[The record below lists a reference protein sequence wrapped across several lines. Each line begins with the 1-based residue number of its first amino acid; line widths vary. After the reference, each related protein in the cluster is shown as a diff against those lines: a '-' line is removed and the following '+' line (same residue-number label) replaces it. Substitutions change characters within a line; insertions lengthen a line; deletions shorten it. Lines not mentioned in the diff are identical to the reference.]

1 MTDTN
6 YGQEFYEFHRQMSLD
21 SARRTLP
28 LIFQFVPPQSVI
40 DVGCGEGAWLSEFR
54 AAGVSDYLGV
64 DGDYVDRAKLL
75 IEPERFQA
83 ADLTKGLN
91 LGRRFDLAMS
101 LEVAEHLPES
111 AAEGFVASLVAL
123 SDVVL
128 FSAAIPHQFGT
139 DHINLQWPRY
149 WYQRFVRHGYE
160 AVDCLRR
167 PLWADEQV
175 AWWYRQN
182 MVIYLKRDRLA
193 DFPALSAAIARGDGG
208 PPMALVHPTGYLDHH
223 DGLWTELR
231 QTQSIALRYA
241 LGLQQVNLALFPDW
255 SRPTVARDQLRAAL
269 GALSAHPDRQR
280 MTLVIQAGSEN
291 PQALSAEMKALAET
305 LPPEIRAGLSTGP
318 KISTVNSDFQ
328 REQWEVL
335 LGCLQCRL
343 TLPGEAQKAIV
354 AAGAEAFPALSLADL
369 PSWQPLR

>member
-28 LIFQFVPPQSVI
+28 LVLQYVQPASVV

-54 AAGVSDYLGV
+54 AAGIGDYQGV

-83 ADLTKGLN
+83 ADLTKGLD

-101 LEVAEHLPES
+101 LEVAEHLPDS

-128 FSAAIPHQFGT
+128 FSAAVPQQLGT

-149 WYQRFVRHGYE
+149 WYDRFAPHGYE

-167 PLWADEQV
+167 PLWDDEQV

-182 MVIYLKRDRLA
+182 ILIYVKRARLP
-193 DFPALSAAIARGDGG
+193 DFPALGAALARGEGG
-208 PPMALVHPTGYLDHH
+208 PPMALVHPTGYLDH
-223 DGLWTELR
+223 LESLYLELGR
-231 QTQSIALRYA
+231 VQRVAMRYA
-241 LGLQQVNLALFPDW
+241 LGLHDVNLALFPDW
-255 SRPTVARDQLRAAL
+255 SRPVVARDQVRAAL
-269 GALSAHPDRQR
+269 SALAAHPDRR
-280 MTLVIQAGSEN
+280 SMTLVIQAGNEN
-291 PQALSAEMKALAET
+291 PQTLSIEMKALAEA
-305 LPPEIRAGLSTGP
+305 LPAEVRAGLASGP
-318 KISTVNSDFQ
+318 KISTVNSEFE

-335 LGCLQCRL
+335 LGCMKCRL
-343 TLPGEAQKAIV
+343 SLPGEDEKAI
-354 AAGAEAFPALSLADL
+354 AMAGAATFPALSLADL